1 MSPALIVMNP
11 PLIMTPEEVDWV
23 HNSLGRA
30 IEWRLL
36 FYVPPALRNLP
47 ADTRTRHDLPA

>member
-1 MSPALIVMNP
+1 MNP

-36 FYVPPALRNLP
+36 FYVPPALKNLP
-47 ADTRTRHDLPA
+47 AKTWIRHDLPA